1 MKDLVITTD
10 LARLLQTFFCQRL
23 IQQRN
28 CQPSDNLQLS
38 RYNKATSALHRPVP
52 G

>member
-1 MKDLVITTD
+1 MEKSVMTTD

-28 CQPSDNLQLS
+28 VSRPNHLQLS
-38 RYNKATSALHRPVP
+38 RYNEVISAL
-52 G
+52 